1 MKHRQDMGWLW
12 LAGSMQLMVSL
23 ARYSLLYRSLL
34 QKRPIILSI
43 LLNEATPYMYMICM
57 LLFWLLQI
65 LGTPVKTCLKVMGT
79 PVKLGVP
86 VTFKQ
91 VFTGVLKISK
101 KNHGSKR
108 ESPSLK
114 RVDRASDVK
123 IRYTYRCIY
132 DIHTDTSM
140 IYIQIHL

>member
-1 MKHRQDMGWLW
+1 
-12 LAGSMQLMVSL
+12 
-23 ARYSLLYRSLL
+23 
-34 QKRPIILSI
+34 
-43 LLNEATPYMYMICM
+43 MYMICM
-57 LLFWLLQI
+57 PLLWLLEI

-114 RVDRASDVK
+114 RVDRTTDVK
-123 IRYTYRCIY
+123 IRYIYRY
-132 DIHTDTSM
+132 IHS
-140 IYIQIHL
+140 

>member
-1 MKHRQDMGWLW
+1 
-12 LAGSMQLMVSL
+12 
-23 ARYSLLYRSLL
+23 
-34 QKRPIILSI
+34 
-43 LLNEATPYMYMICM
+43 MYMICM
-57 LLFWLLQI
+57 PLLWLLEI

-101 KNHGSKR
+101 KIHGSKR

-114 RVDRASDVK
+114 RVDRTTDVK
-123 IRYTYRCIY
+123 IRYIYRY
-132 DIHTDTSM
+132 IHS
-140 IYIQIHL
+140 